1 MKTLVWSIS
10 WENSWVRT
18 VWVASSVLI
27 LALKILSVVFCPQKQ
42 KPSKTCQKPGKKED
56 LIQNY
61 LQEFKMAISDIAL
74 IFIQIIV
81 YFWSFIT
88 WPFYF
93 IYYGPWKRTRNFK
106 RKRATQIDIKT
117 DEVTYRAKPRL
128 SHLRT
133 ILKNHEANIRTMD
146 KGKFLFSTWIMFEKS
161 KFRQNEKLSVKLTCI
176 VILSKLDFILNR
188 KFFFQFGNM
197 LLNNLPKND
206 VWELEK

>member
-1 MKTLVWSIS
+1 MS
-10 WENSWVRT
+10 
-18 VWVASSVLI
+18 
-27 LALKILSVVFCPQKQ
+27 
-42 KPSKTCQKPGKKED
+42 SKTCQKPGKKED

-106 RKRATQIDIKT
+106 RKRATQVDIKT
-117 DEVTYRAKPRL
+117 DEVTYRAKPFATP

-133 ILKNHEANIRTMD
+133 ILMNHEANIRTMD
-146 KGKFLFSTWIMFEKS
+146 KGNIIMVFYFWIKYFKNIFDMNLNIFFWIFSLVFSNDIELYDRRTCGTQQKKSWI
-161 KFRQNEKLSVKLTCI
+161 
-176 VILSKLDFILNR
+176 
-188 KFFFQFGNM
+188 
-197 LLNNLPKND
+197 
-206 VWELEK
+206 

>member
-1 MKTLVWSIS
+1 
-10 WENSWVRT
+10 
-18 VWVASSVLI
+18 
-27 LALKILSVVFCPQKQ
+27 
-42 KPSKTCQKPGKKED
+42 
-56 LIQNY
+56 
-61 LQEFKMAISDIAL
+61 MAFSDIAL
-74 IFIQIIV
+74 IFIQMIV

-146 KGKFLFSTWIMFEKS
+146 KGNNNNNFIFPNSMEKCGSYLGYFSISFEKIT
-161 KFRQNEKLSVKLTCI
+161 L
-176 VILSKLDFILNR
+176 
-188 KFFFQFGNM
+188 
-197 LLNNLPKND
+197 
-206 VWELEK
+206 

>member
-1 MKTLVWSIS
+1 
-10 WENSWVRT
+10 
-18 VWVASSVLI
+18 
-27 LALKILSVVFCPQKQ
+27 
-42 KPSKTCQKPGKKED
+42 
-56 LIQNY
+56 
-61 LQEFKMAISDIAL
+61 MAFSDIAL
-74 IFIQIIV
+74 IFIQMIV

-146 KGKFLFSTWIMFEKS
+146 KG
-161 KFRQNEKLSVKLTCI
+161 NNNNN
-176 VILSKLDFILNR
+176 FIL
-188 KFFFQFGNM
+188 FFQILWKSTCHILVTFPSH
-197 LLNNLPKND
+197 LKKLQS
-206 VWELEK
+206 V